1 MGMRHEKQVEASSTV
16 NRARIYNMILSVW
29 NDLPD
34 RFKAQQLYDLAAIP
48 NAHAPQR
55 RMLVASVLAADFKCI
70 QVCNS
75 GNNNRYWKK
84 P

>member
-1 MGMRHEKQVEASSTV
+1 MRYEKQVESSTTV
-16 NRARIYNMILSVW
+16 NRARIYNMILSIW
-29 NDLPD
+29 DDLPD

-48 NAHAPQR
+48 KSHVPQR
-55 RMLVASVLAADFKCI
+55 RILVASVLANDFKCI